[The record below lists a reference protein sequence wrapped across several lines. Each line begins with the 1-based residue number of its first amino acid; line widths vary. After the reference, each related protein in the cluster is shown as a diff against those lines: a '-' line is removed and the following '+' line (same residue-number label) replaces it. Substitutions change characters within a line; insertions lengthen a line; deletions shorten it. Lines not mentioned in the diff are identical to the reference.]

1 MSQLLIEAFTKNEDT
16 KGGSKMMMMSFTEF
30 YRDVREHFSSTPTS
44 YQQFKNAK
52 TGRSKVEYLL
62 QHPIVQVALKNLQTK
77 NKVRQLNVANRNPQ
91 NCKNDNNNADAETDN
106 GNDGLE
112 GRECDIKLT
121 GKGSRKYP
129 QMSNKVDVKYSAKKG
144 RYLVAKEKINPGRLE

>member
-44 YQQFKNAK
+44 YKQFKNAK

-62 QHPIVQVALKNLQTK
+62 QHPIVQAALKNLQTK
-77 NKVRQLNVANRNPQ
+77 NKVKQLNVANRNPQ
-91 NCKNDNNNADAETDN
+91 NCKNNNKSDAETDN

-144 RYLVAKEKINPGRLE
+144 RHLVAKERINPG

>member
-1 MSQLLIEAFTKNEDT
+1 MSQLLIEAFNQNDDME
-16 KGGSKMMMMSFTEF
+16 GGSKMMMSFSEF

-62 QHPIVQVALKNLQTK
+62 QHPIVQATLKNLQSK
-77 NKVRQLNVANRNPQ
+77 NKPKQLNVANRNPQ
-91 NCKNDNNNADAETDN
+91 NCNNKCNAETDN
-106 GNDGLE
+106 GNDGLG

-144 RYLVAKEKINPGRLE
+144 RHLVAKEKINPGKLK